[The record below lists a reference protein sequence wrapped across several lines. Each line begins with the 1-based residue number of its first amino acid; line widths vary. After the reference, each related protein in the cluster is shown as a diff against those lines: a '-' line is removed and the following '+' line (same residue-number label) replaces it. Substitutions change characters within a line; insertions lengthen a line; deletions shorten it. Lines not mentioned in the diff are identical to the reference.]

1 MLPPTTSN
9 ATQLTTPIDMLAS
22 ILANKLAY
30 KTGERDTVLLHHALQ
45 VAQAGRESRVTASL
59 LLTGT
64 AHASAMATTV
74 GYTLA
79 LAACRVLDGLVTER
93 GVIGPVG
100 KEVWE
105 GVLDGLEERGV
116 HVVEHWE

>member
-1 MLPPTTSN
+1 MSN
-9 ATQLTTPIDMLAS
+9 ATQLTTPIDMLAF
-22 ILANKLAY
+22 ILASKLAY